1 MCERKVLY
9 PAATPHPLDREA
21 EEPTC
26 LSPNLF
32 DALPECV
39 RAGGFTYA
47 VVPSDE
53 YVEGAESYSERKEQG
68 FILKAA
74 TNILVWLVVAAL
86 RITIG
91 PRPYRLAYAAPKG
104 CPLGTCGALCR
115 LRPCPEPLEE

>member
-1 MCERKVLY
+1 MCERKALY
-9 PAATPHPLDREA
+9 PTATPHPLDREA

-53 YVEGAESYSERKEQG
+53 YVQGAEPYAERKEQG

-91 PRPYRLAYAAPKG
+91 PPAYRLADAAPKG

>member
-1 MCERKVLY
+1 MCESKVLY
-9 PAATPHPLDREA
+9 STATPHPLDREA
-21 EEPTC
+21 KEPTC

-74 TNILVWLVVAAL
+74 SNILMRLVVTAL
-86 RITIG
+86 CITIG
-91 PRPYRLAYAAPKG
+91 PRPYRLADAAPKG